1 MKERLFINIGSVSRK
16 NTIHLILILF
26 LLLSFSCSTKKNTAL
41 TRFYHGLTT
50 KYNILFN
57 GSESFKEG
65 KTKYEDAYEDDYSQV
80 LPVFVYGEEEI
91 AAGIKPQM
99 DRTIDKST
107 KSIRLH
113 SITKKPQEKDNMS
126 EKDKQFYNKNEY
138 NIFIDDAY
146 LLMGKAF
153 FYQSDYASAI
163 RIFNFIIKQY
173 DDEKTKY
180 MAYNWLVR
188 SNVEIKDFRE
198 AQNLIDFLVSD
209 MDYPEKLNY
218 ELNRTIADFYLKQQQ
233 FTQAEPYVAEAL
245 ELVRKKKQKIRL
257 TFIYAQLNEE
267 LGNYN
272 VASDLYESV
281 IKMNPSYEMAFN
293 AKIKRATLFTGGK
306 SIKSI
311 EVELLKMLKDDKNID
326 YQDQIYY
333 ALGELEMKNMNINQ
347 AIAYYQLS
355 ASTNISNTNQKGLTY
370 LALANIFF
378 DRTEYTES
386 QAYFD
391 SAVVSLDPD
400 FPGYI
405 ELARKNRY
413 LSKLVK
419 NLRIVE
425 TQDSLQMVAQMPEK
439 ERDLF
444 IQQIIQNIREKEAEE
459 RERQRNEETR
469 DLNDL
474 GRSTRPST
482 SIDQG
487 GKWYFYNPSAK
498 SFGQP
503 EFRRR
508 WGNRKL
514 EDNWRR
520 KNKQM
525 MGVEQI
531 AESDFSDEVI
541 DNKAGLDNKSPDY
554 YMVDLP
560 LTDSAMVKSHEK
572 IQTAL
577 FNVGEV
583 YKNDLK
589 EYSMAIDA
597 YKDLIERY
605 PESEYKVPAYY
616 NLYKVYRDKGDL
628 AQSEVYR
635 NMIIRNYPETKY
647 AKVLLDPNYFKQ
659 FEEEEKERKE
669 YYAQTLELYKQKKF
683 SNVIRRCNVGLNKY
697 NEPEYLP
704 KYSYLRALA
713 MGEVYGV
720 TVLKSELE
728 KVIENYKT
736 DPVSNEAEN
745 LLASIKQNELK
756 SLKDINIAEKTDT
769 TTGAATPSDEVVQKT
784 MAEIEKMYSYMPE
797 TKHYVAIVI
806 DKNANINQLK
816 FNIINFN
823 LDFFIE
829 KSYDIENKELNEFFT
844 IVTIKQFKN
853 AKESLAYSDK
863 FKSEL
868 QRIFNDVETSD
879 YQTFVISEKNLETLM
894 DEKMVRDYLLFYN
907 KNYQE

>member
-1 MKERLFINIGSVSRK
+1 MNIKQNYLQVNRYYKNWIVLFIIVISVSG
-16 NTIHLILILF
+16 
-26 LLLSFSCSTKKNTAL
+26 CSTKKNTGI

-65 KTKYEDAYEDDYSQV
+65 KRKYQQSHIDDYSQV
-80 LPVFVYGEEEI
+80 LPIFVYGDEDL
-91 AAGIKPQM
+91 ASGIKPQM
-99 DRTIDKST
+99 DRTIEKST

-113 SITKKPQEKDNMS
+113 SITKKPDEKGNMS
-126 EKDKQFYNKNEY
+126 EKDKEFYNKNEY

-153 FYQSDYASAI
+153 FYQYDYPSAI

-188 SNVEIKDFRE
+188 SNVEMKDFRE
-198 AQNLIDFLVSD
+198 AQNIIDFLVSD
-209 MDYPEKLNY
+209 IDYPEKLNY
-218 ELNRTIADFYLKQQQ
+218 ELNRTIADFYLKQQK
-233 FTQAEPYVAEAL
+233 FEQAEPHVAKAL
-245 ELVRKKKQKIRL
+245 TLVKKKQDKIRL
-257 TFIYAQLNEE
+257 TFIHAQLNEE
-267 LGNYN
+267 LKKYTI
-272 VASDLYESV
+272 ASELYESV

-306 SIKSI
+306 SAKSI
-311 EVELLKMLKDDKNID
+311 KAELIDMLKDDKNID

-333 ALGELEMKNMNINQ
+333 ALGELEMKNNNINQ
-347 AIAYYQLS
+347 AIEYYQMS
-355 ASTNISNTNQKGLTY
+355 ANTNISNTNQKGLTY

-378 DRTEYTES
+378 DRSDYTES

-391 SAVVSLDPD
+391 SAVISLDPE

-425 TQDSLQMVAQMPEK
+425 TEDSLQMVAQMPEK
-439 ERDLF
+439 ERNEF
-444 IQQIIQNIREKEAEE
+444 IQQIIQNLREKEAAELE
-459 RERQRNEETR
+459 QQRNEEMR

-474 GRSTRPST
+474 GSSARPST
-482 SIDQG
+482 SLDQG

-531 AESDFSDEVI
+531 TESGFTDEVI
-541 DNKAGLDNKSPDY
+541 DKKIGLDAKSAEY
-554 YMVDLP
+554 YMIDLP
-560 LTDSAMVKSHEK
+560 LTDSALIKSHEK
-572 IQTAL
+572 IQSAL
-577 FNVGEV
+577 YQVGEV

-589 EYSMAIDA
+589 EYSMAIEA
-597 YKDLIERY
+597 YKNLIDRY
-605 PESEYKVPAYY
+605 PDSDYKVPAYY
-616 NLYKVYRDKGDL
+616 SLYKVYKEKGDL
-628 AQSEVYR
+628 TQAEVYR

-659 FEEEEKERKE
+659 FEKEEKERKE
-669 YYAQTLELYKQKKF
+669 YYTQTLNLYKQKKY
-683 SNVIRRCNVGLNKY
+683 SEVIRRCNVGLNKY

-720 TVLKSELE
+720 TVLKTELE
-728 KVIENYKT
+728 KIAEDYKE
-736 DPVSNEAEN
+736 DPVSGSAEN
-745 LLASIKQNELK
+745 LLTSIKENELK
-756 SLKDINIAEKTDT
+756 SLKDLKLAERADTSSGKDT
-769 TTGAATPSDEVVQKT
+769 TSDEVVQKT
-784 MAEIEKMYSYMPE
+784 LEEIEKIYSYSPE
-797 TKHYVAIVI
+797 TKHYMAIVI
-806 DKNANINQLK
+806 DKKSDINQLK

-823 LDFFIE
+823 LDFYIE
-829 KSYDIENKELNEFFT
+829 KSYDVENKDLNQFFA
-844 IVTIKQFKN
+844 IITIKQFKN
-853 AKESLAYSDK
+853 AKEALTYANQ
-863 FKSEL
+863 FNTEL
-868 QRIFNDVETSD
+868 ERVMNDVNTDD
-879 YQTFVISEKNLETLM
+879 YRTFVISDKNLAALM
-894 DEKMVRDYLLFYN
+894 NEKMVSDYLIFYN

>member
-1 MKERLFINIGSVSRK
+1 MYKFWVV
-16 NTIHLILILF
+16 LIIVT
-26 LLLSFSCSTKKNTAL
+26 FSISGCSTKKNTAL

-65 KTKYEDAYEDDYSQV
+65 KTKYQDSYEDDYSQV
-80 LPVFVYGEEEI
+80 LPVFVYGDEEL

-113 SITKKPQEKDNMS
+113 SITKKPQDKGEMS
-126 EKDKQFYNKNEY
+126 EKDKAFYNKNEY
-138 NIFIDDAY
+138 NIYIDDAY

-173 DDEKTKY
+173 DDAKTKY
-180 MAYNWLVR
+180 LAYNWLVR

-218 ELNRTIADFYLKQQQ
+218 ELNRTLADFYLKQQKFQ
-233 FTQAEPYVAEAL
+233 QAEPYVAEAL
-245 ELVRKKKQKIRL
+245 TLVKKKQQKIRL
-257 TFIYAQLNEE
+257 TFIHAQLNEE

-272 VASDLYESV
+272 AASDLYESV

-306 SIKSI
+306 SKKTIKA
-311 EVELLKMLKDDKNID
+311 ELLKMLKDDKNID

-333 ALGELEMKNMNINQ
+333 ALGELEMKSNNINQ
-347 AIAYYQLS
+347 AIEYYQMS

-378 DRTEYTES
+378 DRSEYTES
-386 QAYFD
+386 QAYYD
-391 SAVVSLDPD
+391 SAVISLEPD
-400 FPGYI
+400 FPGYV

-419 NLRIVE
+419 NLRVVE

-444 IQQIIQNIREKEAEE
+444 IQQIIQNLRKKEAAEL
-459 RERQRNEETR
+459 ERQRNEEMMER
-469 DLNDL
+469 NDL
-474 GRSTRPST
+474 GRSTRPT
-482 SIDQG
+482 TAANQG

-541 DNKAGLDNKSPDY
+541 DNKVGLDNKSPEY

-560 LTDSAMVKSHEK
+560 LTDSAIVKSHEK

-616 NLYKVYRDKGDL
+616 NLYKVYKDKGDL
-628 AQSEVYR
+628 AQADVYR

-659 FEEEEKERKE
+659 FEEEEKERKAF
-669 YYAQTLELYKQKKF
+669 YAQTLEMYKQKKY
-683 SNVIRRCNVGLNKY
+683 SHVIRRCNVGLNKY

-728 KVIENYKT
+728 KVIENYKS

-745 LLASIKQNELK
+745 LLASIKENELK
-756 SLKDINIAEKTDT
+756 SLKDFNLAEKTDT
-769 TTGAATPSDEVVQKT
+769 TTGAETTSDEVLQKT
-784 MAEIEKMYSYMPE
+784 MAEIEKMYNYTPE
-797 TKHYVAIVI
+797 TKHYMAVVTG
-806 DKNANINQLK
+806 KNANVNQLK

-829 KSYDIENKELNEFFT
+829 KSYDIENKDLNEYFT

-853 AKESLAYSDK
+853 AKEALAYSDK

-868 QRIFNDVETSD
+868 SRIFNDVETSD
-879 YQTFVISEKNLETLM
+879 YQTFVISDKNLETLM
-894 DEKMVRDYLLFYN
+894 NEKMVRDYLLFYS